1 MKTTR
6 EVWNKKKER
15 DFLLIEHEKLFILEK
30 LPETKSFKYSKKQPF
45 FEFKL

>member
-1 MKTTR
+1 
-6 EVWNKKKER
+6 
-15 DFLLIEHEKLFILEK
+15 LEK